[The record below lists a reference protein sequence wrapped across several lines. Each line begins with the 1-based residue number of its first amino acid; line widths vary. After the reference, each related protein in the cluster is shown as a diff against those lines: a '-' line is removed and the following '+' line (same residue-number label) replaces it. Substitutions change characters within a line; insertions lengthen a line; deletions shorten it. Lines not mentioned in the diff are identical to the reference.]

1 MPKWMNFLKSFKWRL
16 TPKKMA
22 SSKEILFPL
31 KMVASIPLNVVS
43 VMKHDQRKR
52 DSGSSEMPTPSPPF
66 HLTPSFLSTRLQWD
80 KFASNPLTSDAFKS
94 VAAQQ
99 LLTIHVTAAMVKMS
113 IARTFQLLEYQ
124 WGEGRFDKQTS
135 SLH

>member
-1 MPKWMNFLKSFKWRL
+1 MPKWTNFLKSFKWRL

-52 DSGSSEMPTPSPPF
+52 DSGSSEMPTPLSSSPPPF
-66 HLTPSFLSTRLQWD
+66 YPLDFNGINLQVTLSLVTHSKALLLNSF
-80 KFASNPLTSDAFKS
+80 
-94 VAAQQ
+94 
-99 LLTIHVTAAMVKMS
+99 
-113 IARTFQLLEYQ
+113 
-124 WGEGRFDKQTS
+124 
-135 SLH
+135 